1 MRACFYGFF
10 VNGITA
16 LVLGSIM
23 PSILQDFNLGY
34 DKGGLLLTLYS
45 TGNLIAS
52 FAGGN
57 IGLISMIAVGFSL
70 MIIFKSPALLML
82 GFFLI
87 GIGKGSNI
95 NMGNTN
101 INNISYGDSGLLNIL
116 HTYFAVGAFMSPLLA
131 SLFFSLGFGW
141 KSIVI
146 MVIGFGLSMVIF
158 FSISHVERVSFK
170 RNHKEKMEIDFS
182 FIKLRSFYLSAS
194 MLFFY
199 LGVEY
204 AVNGWLVTYLKDSGV
219 MGTSMAQGVLSI
231 MWIVMIM
238 GRLSNVY
245 IAKRFEN
252 KNIIL
257 FSSLGA
263 IIFFLFFMMTTNLWL
278 IILWILG
285 LGFCMSGIYA
295 AILTNTGGIIKE
307 SKLAMSTILGIAGLG
322 GMTMPFIIGLVAE
335 NLGIAGGMTTIA
347 FSAGMLFTLAL
358 INKAWKEEDGEKGV
372 A

>member
-1 MRACFYGFF
+1 MVACFYGFF

-34 DKGGLLLTLYS
+34 DKGGMLLSLYS

-52 FAGGN
+52 FAGGH
-57 IGLISMIAVGFSL
+57 IALIAMIALGFSL

-101 INNISYGDSGLLNIL
+101 INNISHGDSSLLNIL

-131 SLFFSLGFGW
+131 SLFFSLGYGW
-141 KSIVI
+141 KTIVTV
-146 MVIGFGLSMVIF
+146 VIGFGLSMVIL
-158 FSISHVERVSFK
+158 FSISGVESINFK
-170 RNHKEKMEIDFS
+170 RTPKEKMDIDFS
-182 FIKLRSFYLSAS
+182 FIRQRNFYLSAA

-204 AVNGWLVTYLKDSGV
+204 AVNGWLVTYLKDSG
-219 MGTSMAQGVLSI
+219 MMDTSMAQRVLSI
-231 MWIVMIM
+231 MWIVMII
-238 GRLSNVY
+238 GRISNVY

-263 IIFFLFFMMTTNLWL
+263 IIFFILFMMSTNIWI
-278 IILWILG
+278 IILWIFGLG
-285 LGFCMSGIYA
+285 LCLSGIYA
-295 AILTNTGGIIKE
+295 AVLINTGGIIKD
-307 SKLAMSTILGIAGLG
+307 SKLAMSTLLGIAGLG

-335 NLGIAGGMTTIA
+335 KVGIAGGMITIA
-347 FSAGMLFTLAL
+347 FSAGMLLTLAL
-358 INKAWKEEDGEKGV
+358 VNKVWVEKYN
-372 A
+372 